1 MLSYHRTCGM
11 LSLFVV
17 KVVGVILRI
26 VNICDVVG
34 RDVLNILWAVKVL
47 LEYEYTRRLF
57 IGGGGV
63 GYILGKT
70 IEFNVTS
77 EILKPIVSIVLFYT
91 ALRLFNRYQY
101 IMIGD
106 MQDPAIY
113 GSVRDRERLQKCLGY
128 ISFNTTQFNNYWES
142 RDIQFMNDWEEYKQR
157 LFDDAGRAL
166 FSAGY
171 NSGSDEDDEKTDS
184 GEESDDELECCDEC
198 GERDIDP
205 NELGECDV
213 NLADIGGGYA
223 HDYCM
228 SDEKMKE
235 YRRAIGGEVSED
247 EETDEELE
255 QITNDDFE
263 EEATAE
269 QEEPEPIKRG
279 WFDWTK
285 RKEKVV

>member
-11 LSLFVV
+11 LSLFTVQ
-17 KVVGVILRI
+17 VVGVILRI

-57 IGGGGV
+57 IGGGGI

-91 ALRLFNRYQY
+91 ALRLFNRYQD
-101 IMIGD
+101 IIIGD
-106 MQDPAIY
+106 LQDPAIH

-128 ISFNTTQFNNYWES
+128 ISFNTTQFNNYYES

-171 NSGSDEDDEKTDS
+171 NSGSDFDDEKSD
-184 GEESDDELECCDEC
+184 GESELECCDEC